1 MNMISI
7 RVVPALLVL
16 AAAAPAQTSGV
27 VDEATFTFTRDGS
40 SYGTEAFKIVRRRGA
55 DGVEYLSQCTRTMDG
70 RVVKTV
76 LTTDGDGNATNY
88 TRNTTGG
95 AVAQLIAR
103 RALNRLT
110 VNEEGA
116 QSSSRDYVF
125 SPGTLILDD
134 DVIHQFYFVTWRD
147 PRNFAFVTPGGR
159 TSAQGI
165 LTEVGRENV
174 DIGGASIPATKFS
187 FGSGDAKREIWVD
200 SGKRL
205 LKVTYPARRIV
216 GVRDLPPS

>member
-1 MNMISI
+1 MNMISM

-27 VDEATFTFTRDGS
+27 VDEATFTFTRDGA

-95 AVAQLIAR
+95 SVAQLVAR

-125 SPGTLILDD
+125 APGTLILDD

-147 PRNFAFVTPGGR
+147 PRTLGYVTPGGR
-159 TSAQGI
+159 SSAQGI
-165 LTEVGRENV
+165 LIEVGRENV
-174 DIGGASIPATKFS
+174 EIGGASIPATKFS
-187 FGSGDAKREIWVD
+187 FGTGDAKREIWVD
-200 SGKRL
+200 SSKRL

-216 GVRDLPPS
+216 GVRDLPPR

>member
-1 MNMISI
+1 MTMIPL

-16 AAAAPAQTSGV
+16 ATAAPAQTSGV
-27 VDEATFTFTRDGS
+27 VDEATFSFTRDGAA
-40 SYGTEAFKIVRRRGA
+40 YGTEAFKIVRRRGA
-55 DGVEYLSQCTRTMDG
+55 DGVELLSQCTRTMDG

-95 AVAQLIAR
+95 AVTQLVAR

-125 SPGTLILDD
+125 TPGTLILDD
-134 DVIHQFYFVTWRD
+134 DVIHQLYFVTARD
-147 PRNFAFVTPGGR
+147 PGTFSYVTPGGR
-159 TSAQGI
+159 ASAQGT
-165 LTEVGRENV
+165 LAEVGREIV
-174 DIGGASIPATKFS
+174 EIGGVSVAATKFA
-187 FGSGDAKREIWVD
+187 FGAGDTRREIWVD

-205 LKVTYPARRIV
+205 LKVTYPAKRIV
-216 GVRDLPPS
+216 GVRDLPPR